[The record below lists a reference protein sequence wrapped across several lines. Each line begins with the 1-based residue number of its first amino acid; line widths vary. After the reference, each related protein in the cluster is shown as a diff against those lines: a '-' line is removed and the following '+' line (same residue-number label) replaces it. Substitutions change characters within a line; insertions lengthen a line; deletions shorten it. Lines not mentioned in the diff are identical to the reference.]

1 VKGAEMLVKPAR
13 VDDRG
18 QLHLSSCGVGS

>member
-1 VKGAEMLVKPAR
+1 VKGAEVLVDAAC
-13 VDDRG
+13 VDG